1 MLGRQIR
8 ELVQRHAITNGA
20 VTDVTA
26 VPAYGSDRRV
36 FQQTSRWRCFDCRH
50 EPPLSQV
57 LGRLV
62 ACVCIHISF
71 NFAFQLELEISN
83 SNYSGQFSKG

>member
-1 MLGRQIR
+1 MLRRQVR
-8 ELVQRHAITNGA
+8 ELVQRHAIANGA

-62 ACVCIHISF
+62 ACVRTT
-71 NFAFQLELEISN
+71 ISN
-83 SNYSGQFSKG
+83 CFYLRIIRNFN

>member
-1 MLGRQIR
+1 MLRRQVR
-8 ELVQRHAITNGA
+8 ELVQRHAIANGA

-62 ACVCIHISF
+62 ACVRTI
-71 NFAFQLELEISN
+71 ISN
-83 SNYSGQFSKG
+83 CFYLRIIRNFN

>member
-1 MLGRQIR
+1 MLRRQIR
-8 ELVQRHAITNGA
+8 ELVQRHAITYGA

-36 FQQTSRWRCFDCRH
+36 FQQTSRWRCLDRRH

-57 LGRLV
+57 LGWLV
-62 ACVCIHISF
+62 ACIHVYN
-71 NFAFQLELEISN
+71 NFKLLLRE
-83 SNYSGQFSKG
+83 

>member
-1 MLGRQIR
+1 MLRRQVR
-8 ELVQRHAITNGA
+8 ELVQRHAITYGA

-36 FQQTSRWRCFDCRH
+36 FQQTSRRRCFDRRH

-62 ACVCIHISF
+62 ACTHTNIYIHN
-71 NFAFQLELEISN
+71 NFKLLLI
-83 SNYSGQFSKG
+83 